1 MVLAAPQSCHTCFP
15 KDVDIFF
22 ALLSHPPSPT
32 LALRATATD
41 ALSPFDGRKP
51 VEAWKQTDN
60 VSASLIARAHTH
72 APKRSRVSH
81 MLFVRLFQVVRDRL
95 VVLRNKPGVDGMSL
109 EDHAE

>member
-1 MVLAAPQSCHTCFP
+1 M
-15 KDVDIFF
+15 
-22 ALLSHPPSPT
+22 LS
-32 LALRATATD
+32 ATD